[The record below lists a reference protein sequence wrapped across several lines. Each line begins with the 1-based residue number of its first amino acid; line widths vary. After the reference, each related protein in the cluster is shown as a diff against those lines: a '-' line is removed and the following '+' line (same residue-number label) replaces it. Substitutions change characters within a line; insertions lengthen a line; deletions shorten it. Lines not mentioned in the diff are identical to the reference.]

1 MNPLTKITL
10 TKITLTKK
18 ITGTIQDED
27 LMNTPG
33 LKSADVDISTK
44 LSVYN
49 SENIKPA
56 LNFMKE
62 YRSMD
67 FSRLKM
73 SSIQ

>member
-1 MNPLTKITL
+1 MKPVI
-10 TKITLTKK
+10 KITLTKK
-18 ITGTIQDED
+18 VTGTIQDED
-27 LMNTPG
+27 LMNMPG
-33 LKSADVDISTK
+33 LKSVDIDISSK
-44 LSVYN
+44 LSIYN

-73 SSIQ
+73 SPIQ